1 MKKILIL
8 SFLLLFSTITIF
20 AKGSEPVYVY
30 GVDYTSVKVF
40 GADETINQFANAF
53 EGINNLFIKE
63 SQKYDFSDVV
73 GENNKLK
80 LEMILDLTKEFD
92 FSDIKTLD
100 KEIEHIN
107 LSEKIKD
114 YNLKETEGTGLI
126 IIASLLDKSENK
138 GTYKVV
144 LFDIATREI
153 LKEGEFV
160 GKAKGFGLRNYWA
173 RSIYNLTKK
182 FEFDSKKK

>member
-1 MKKILIL
+1 MRKFLIL
-8 SFLLLFSTITIF
+8 SFSLLLSAITTL
-20 AKGSEPVYVY
+20 AKGADPVYVY
-30 GVDYTSVKVF
+30 GVDYTSVKVY
-40 GADETINQFANAF
+40 GADETVNQFVNAF

-63 SQKYDFSDVV
+63 SQKYDFSEVV

-80 LEMILDLTKEFD
+80 LEMVLNLIKDYD
-92 FSDIKTLD
+92 FSDLKTLD
-100 KEIEHIN
+100 KEVEPIN
-107 LSEKIKD
+107 LSEKIKK
-114 YNLKETEGTGLI
+114 YNIEETDGKGLI

-153 LKEGEFV
+153 LKEGEFI

-173 RSIYNLTKK
+173 RSIYYLTKK